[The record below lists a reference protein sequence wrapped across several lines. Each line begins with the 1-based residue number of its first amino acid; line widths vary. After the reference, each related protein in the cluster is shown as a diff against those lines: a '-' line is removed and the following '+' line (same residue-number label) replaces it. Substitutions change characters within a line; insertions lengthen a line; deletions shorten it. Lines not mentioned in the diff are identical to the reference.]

1 MAQLKAALAAQQAL
15 SKMLALTSTASS
27 GAVNSMHSSFK
38 LASPFVKEH
47 THLLTALNAA
57 AGALVTA
64 TAYTVVW
71 RDDFRVKMAEQS
83 KADGIALANL
93 QAKMAEQSKAD
104 GIALANMQA
113 KMAEQSKADGIA
125 FANMLAKMAEQ
136 SKADGIAIAALQ
148 TTIAEKDR
156 AHSSALLKLELMLS
170 DKDTEH
176 AIEIATIK
184 ARRWFGT
191 GSISD

>member
-15 SKMLALTSTASS
+15 SNMLALTSTASS

-47 THLLTALNAA
+47 THLLTALTAA

-125 FANMLAKMAEQ
+125 
-136 SKADGIAIAALQ
+136 IAALQ